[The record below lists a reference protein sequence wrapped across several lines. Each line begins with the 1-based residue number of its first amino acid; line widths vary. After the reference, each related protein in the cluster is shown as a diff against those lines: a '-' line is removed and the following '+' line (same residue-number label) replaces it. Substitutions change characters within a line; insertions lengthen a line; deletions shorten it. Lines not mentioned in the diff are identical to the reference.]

1 MPEDQENNIN
11 TQAQT
16 ATYTPVNNVQTNNYQ
31 ANSIPNEYKPL
42 SPWAYVG
49 YNLLFSIPIIGFIM
63 LIVFSFD
70 SSRINRRNYARSY
83 FCAMLIGIILSI
95 ILLVLAF
102 GVFGLSYSEF
112 SKSIR

>member
-49 YNLLFSIPIIGFIM
+49 
-63 LIVFSFD
+63 
-70 SSRINRRNYARSY
+70 
-83 FCAMLIGIILSI
+83 
-95 ILLVLAF
+95 
-102 GVFGLSYSEF
+102 
-112 SKSIR
+112 